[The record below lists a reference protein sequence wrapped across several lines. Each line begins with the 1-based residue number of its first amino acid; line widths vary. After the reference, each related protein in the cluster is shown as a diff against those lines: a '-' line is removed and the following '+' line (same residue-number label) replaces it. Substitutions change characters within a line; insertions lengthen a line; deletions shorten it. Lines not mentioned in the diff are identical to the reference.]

1 MDAEVCMQGVFG
13 PELEVHRKR
22 TASETSPSQIRR
34 YTRTNPIER
43 LSLVAARE
51 LQQASE
57 STSKKDGTVH
67 FDLRFRAMVPGDKV
81 DVYLIMNIDNFV
93 FS

>member
-1 MDAEVCMQGVFG
+1 M
-13 PELEVHRKR
+13 
-22 TASETSPSQIRR
+22 
-34 YTRTNPIER
+34 
-43 LSLVAARE
+43 ARE

-67 FDLRFRAMVPGDKV
+67 FDLRFRAMVPGDKG